1 MLPRTNAIP
10 CRTGRLIRTA
20 VLALGVA
27 VLAVVSG
34 GCGDEDDLPVFAAI
48 HLRRPLE
55 EIATA
60 FKAQH
65 PEIDVS
71 FNFAGSQWLRFQL
84 EEGAQADVYISANA
98 RQMDLA
104 TEAELVDGEALL
116 FGRNQL
122 AVAAPKGNPAGIETL
137 DDLASPGLGF
147 VWAGEEVPLGAYS
160 REALEALSETYGEDF
175 PQQVEANVISE
186 ETNAEAVA
194 AKVELGEADAAIVW
208 ETDAL
213 RLESLGAI
221 IIPIP
226 DAYQPEVSFFAAAL
240 RGADHPDLAHDFVS
254 FLVSAEAQAILIDY
268 GFIGVG

>member
-1 MLPRTNAIP
+1 MLPRTNVLA
-10 CRTGRLIRTA
+10 RRAGRLVRTA
-20 VLALGVA
+20 FLALAAA

-34 GCGDEDDLPVFAAI
+34 GCGGKDELPVFAAI

-60 FKAQH
+60 FEAQH

-104 TEAELVDGEALL
+104 TEAGLIDGEAQL
-116 FGRNQL
+116 FGRNRL

-137 DDLASPGLGF
+137 EDLASPGLRF
-147 VWAGEEVPLGAYS
+147 VWASEEVPLGAYS
-160 REALEALSETYGEDF
+160 REALEALSETYGADF

-186 ETNAEAVA
+186 EANAEAVV
-194 AKVELGEADAAIVW
+194 AKVELGEADAAIVYQ
-208 ETDAL
+208 TDAL
-213 RLESLGAI
+213 RLEAQGAI

-240 RGADHPDLAHDFVS
+240 GGAEHLELAHDFVS
-254 FLVSAEAQAILIDY
+254 FLASAEAQAILIDY
-268 GFIGVG
+268 GFIGVR